1 MFLKLFHFLIP
12 LWCLWFA
19 EPTDPPTSDP
29 AKDAGTGSGTE
40 DKKSFTQAEL
50 DRMFT
55 ERAKQATQSAISGL
69 LQKLGLAKEDE
80 LETLV
85 KTAKDAETARL
96 SDLEKAQKERDGL
109 KAEADKAKAD
119 GEKAITLANERVM
132 RSEVIAEA
140 SNPEHKFRPE
150 AIKDVWAFVD
160 RSKLTVNEET
170 GEVEGAADAVK
181 KVAKDKPYM
190 VQQGQTT
197 ATVGT
202 PPRTRTIA
210 GQTSQ
215 VQPVNGTP
223 TQYEEPLV
231 RF

>member
-1 MFLKLFHFLIP
+1 MRIFKL
-12 LWCLWFA
+12 LWFLFPLLA
-19 EPTDPPTSDP
+19 IWAVEPGAGGEADPPKTDPTG
-29 AKDAGTGSGTE
+29 AGD

-50 DRMFT
+50 DALLGQVRR
-55 ERAKQATQSAISGL
+55 EGKQTGTTDL
-69 LQKLGLAKEDE
+69 LKELGLENADALK
-80 LETLV
+80 TLV
-85 KTAKDAETARL
+85 KSAKDAETARL
-96 SDLEKAQKERDGL
+96 SDLEKAQKERDDL

-119 GEKAITLANERVM
+119 GDRAIALANERVM

-140 SNPEHKFRPE
+140 SNPEHKFKPE

-170 GEVEGAADAVK
+170 GEVEGVADAVK

-190 VQQGQTT
+190 VGQQGQA

-202 PPRTRTIA
+202 PPRQRTVT

-215 VQPVNGTP
+215 VAQTNGVP
-223 TQYEEPLV
+223 TQYEEPLIK
-231 RF
+231 F